1 MSTNPTTRVDGISNA
16 RLWFGLAASAGAW
29 FGLGLA
35 DMFITWVACV
45 HQEKFG
51 GASVHPGARALY
63 FAFTVLLF
71 GVAALAG
78 TMSYRNWYKLSHIT
92 SLLLAEGRERKEF
105 MALAGLFISFTLG
118 AGIIWLCLPLF
129 ILQQCLRAR

>member
-1 MSTNPTTRVDGISNA
+1 MSTNTTSRADGISTT
-16 RLWFGLAASAGAW
+16 RLWLGVAASAGAW

-35 DMFITWVACV
+35 DMFITWLACV

-51 GASVHPGARALY
+51 GASAHPGARILY

-78 TMSYRNWYKLSHIT
+78 TMSYRNWRKLSDIR
-92 SLLLAEGRERKEF
+92 SLLLAEGYERKEF
-105 MALAGLFISFTLG
+105 MALAGLFISVTLG